1 MAKSVFFAMIGSQ
14 ILKWKAKM
22 ANEANQ
28 NNSELKDFFVN
39 HGTKALVGLVIILVV
54 VAGIVQFRDSQKAAA
69 AEQAELL
76 GVGMTYLYADQKDR
90 ALVEFESQIKAGK
103 IDGLALAKAA
113 LFAGNI
119 KFEKQDFDGAA
130 ALFQKSL
137 DNAGSV
143 VLVRSAAMHGL
154 AAVKIEKG
162 DYSAAAGLLEKYV
175 SEFGKRTGDKEDRFQ
190 KEEPLDEA
198 PMVAD
203 AMWKLTLVYQQLGAN
218 DKARN
223 MAERIV
229 EVYGDNQVY
238 ADKAKKFLAE

>member
-1 MAKSVFFAMIGSQ
+1 
-14 ILKWKAKM
+14 M
-22 ANEANQ
+22 ANESNQ
-28 NNSELKDFFVN
+28 NNSEIKAFFVQ
-39 HGTKALVGLVIILVV
+39 HGTKVLVALVVLLVV
-54 VAGIVQFRDSQKAAA
+54 VAGIVQFKDSRKAAA

-76 GVGMTYLYADQKDR
+76 GVGMTYLYANEKDS

-103 IDGLALAKAA
+103 IEGLALAKAS
-113 LFAGNI
+113 LFAANI
-119 KFEKQDFDGAA
+119 KFDNQDFDGAA
-130 ALFQKSL
+130 ALFQKAL

-175 SEFGKRTGDKEDRFQ
+175 SEFAKRTGDKEDRFQ

-218 DKARN
+218 DKAKN
-223 MAERIV
+223 TANRIV
-229 EVYGDNQVY
+229 EVYGDSQMY
-238 ADKAKKFLAE
+238 ADKAKKFLASL